1 MNKIVMLLLMM
12 ALHQA
17 QAGPGAAFLCA
28 TACNAACAGC
38 MAAIVWSTGGFGA
51 IIAAGV
57 CKAGLGVCMTGCGA
71 VVCAPTP

>member
-38 MAAIVWSTGGFGA
+38 MAAIV
-51 IIAAGV
+51 
-57 CKAGLGVCMTGCGA
+57 
-71 VVCAPTP
+71 